1 MSRRT
6 TAKPDP
12 LLTSEARRLAAGKQQ
27 VKGPARP
34 SAASAEAAGKLVRD
48 LDESARSLGRA
59 AKRETLALGAQ
70 PEDGGAPEEDDV
82 EADGSSSSGGGN
94 DGDSSMQ
101 ARLRLMEQ
109 QFGVLMARNQQLEA
123 EVEKANGARQRAE
136 AAHRLSAQEAELQ
149 EDDDEPVEDAGSSA
163 HTSEE
168 EDEASGA
175 PPTGIVKGRSPS
187 SAPGGPQRQPA
198 AFRTHTTSMAIPPPA
213 RPAILQFTKIEET
226 LEQWLKAFKVW
237 FEAVGVDEA
246 DDSTRVLQALATV
259 DTTVQSWWETCAEA
273 KEAKSWT
280 KFEAA
285 LRKTFIKRDEADRA
299 REKLRAL
306 RMTPGE
312 DYHAFFIRVEGLRV
326 RAGVDDSERTTLD
339 TVFAAFDQSRWP
351 MASAQTAADI
361 REGRIKTISALGE
374 ALSGRILDEPKYHRP
389 CAAQPASVSASAKA
403 RLHSA
408 AVHGSTADD
417 ASSEGA
423 TTTMEVAM
431 RAMAAQMEAVQR
443 QLSALQSKPSSS
455 SDQGERMCRRC
466 GDKSHWLAECKQPD
480 NRVCFKCKK
489 RGHVKRD
496 CKEDASAK
504 EGAQQPLNR
513 EARQ

>member
-6 TAKPDP
+6 TANPDP
-12 LLTSEARRLAAGKQQ
+12 LLTSEARRLAARKQQ
-27 VKGPARP
+27 QQVRGPARP
-34 SAASAEAAGKLVRD
+34 SASSAAAAAKELARD
-48 LDESARSLGRA
+48 LDESARSLGLS
-59 AKRETLALGAQ
+59 AKAEA
-70 PEDGGAPEEDDV
+70 GGAPEEDDV
-82 EADGSSSSGGGN
+82 DAGSLPRDNSSSSGN
-94 DGDSSMQ
+94 DGDSSLE
-101 ARLRLMEQ
+101 ARLRLMER
-109 QFGVLMARNQQLEA
+109 QFSVLMARNQQLEA
-123 EVEKANGARQRAE
+123 AVEKADRARQRAE
-136 AAHRLSAQEAELQ
+136 AARGPSVQE
-149 EDDDEPVEDAGSSA
+149 DDEPVEDVDGSA

-168 EDEASGA
+168 EEEEASGA
-175 PPTGIVKGRSPS
+175 PRTGIVTGRSPS

-198 AFRTHTTSMAIPPPA
+198 AVRTHTTSMAIPPPA
-213 RPAILQFTKIEET
+213 RPATLQFTKIEDT
-226 LEQWLKAFKVW
+226 LDQWLKAFKVW

-259 DTTVQSWWETCAEA
+259 DTTVQSWWETRAES

-361 REGRIKTISALGE
+361 REGRIRTISALSE
-374 ALSGRILDEPKYHRP
+374 ALSGRILDEPRYHRP
-389 CAAQPASVSASAKA
+389 SAVQPSSSSSKA
-403 RLHSA
+403 RLNSA
-408 AVHGSTADD
+408 AVHSGAADD
-417 ASSEGA
+417 TSGEGA
-423 TTTMEVAM
+423 TTVEVAM
-431 RAMAAQMEAVQR
+431 RAMAAQMAAQMEAMQR
-443 QLSALQSKPSSS
+443 QLSALQSKPSTSS
-455 SDQGERMCRRC
+455 SDQSGRMCRRC
-466 GDKSHWLAECKQPD
+466 GDTSHWVAECKQPD
-480 NRVCFKCKK
+480 NRVCFRCKK

-496 CKEDASAK
+496 CKEEASAN
-504 EGAQQPLNR
+504 EGAQQQPLNR

>member
-12 LLTSEARRLAAGKQQ
+12 LLKSEARRLAAGKQQ
-27 VKGPARP
+27 QERGPSARP
-34 SAASAEAAGKLVRD
+34 SAPSAAAAAKLARD
-48 LDESARSLGRA
+48 LDESALSLERA
-59 AKRETLALGAQ
+59 ANRETLALGAQ
-70 PEDGGAPEEDDV
+70 PEDGGPEED
-82 EADGSSSSGGGN
+82 ENSSSGG
-94 DGDSSMQ
+94 DSSLE
-101 ARLRLMEQ
+101 ARLRFMEQ
-109 QFGVLMARNQQLEA
+109 QLSVLMARNQQLEA
-123 EVEKANGARQRAE
+123 EVEEASEARQRGE
-136 AAHRLSAQEAELQ
+136 AAHGLSAQEDDLP
-149 EDDDEPVEDAGSSA
+149 EDDGEPVDDAKGSA
-163 HTSEE
+163 HIAGE

-175 PPTGIVKGRSPS
+175 PAPRNGTGWSPS

-213 RPAILQFTKIEET
+213 RPAALQFTKIEET
-226 LEQWLKAFKVW
+226 LEQWLKSFKVW

-259 DTTVQSWWETCAEA
+259 DTTVQSWWETRAEA

-306 RMTPGE
+306 RMAPGE

-339 TVFAAFDQSRWP
+339 TVFAAFDQGRWP

-361 REGRIKTISALGE
+361 REGRIKTTSALGE
-374 ALSGRILDEPKYHRP
+374 ALSRRILDEPKYHRP
-389 CAAQPASVSASAKA
+389 SAAQPSASSSSSSKA
-403 RLHSA
+403 RLNSA
-408 AVHGSTADD
+408 ALFGSDDTA
-417 ASSEGA
+417 SEGA
-423 TTTMEVAM
+423 SMVEVAM
-431 RAMAAQMEAVQR
+431 RAMATQMAAQMEAMQR
-443 QLSALQSKPSSS
+443 QLSALQSKPSST
-455 SDQGERMCRRC
+455 SDRGERMCRRC
-466 GDKSHWLAECKQPD
+466 GDKSHWVDECKQPD

-489 RGHVKRD
+489 KGHLRRD
-496 CKEDASAK
+496 CREEAGSK
-504 EGAQQPLNR
+504 EGGQPPLNR